1 MSTEKPKLI
10 PIAVLGIA
18 LPIVFGVMIELACDL
33 LKLVIRYFST
43 SIYFDLQNGI
53 WEEVKTTDTWFG
65 LAFAIVLVI
74 LSTWI
79 LDSWKWAHPRR
90 AVRIG
95 LVVVSVILTAIVD
108 PPNHIFKD
116 DLLKAFKDAYIGE
129 PMSDVLKPIQYET
142 PSIIEPHKEDKD
154 KDKDKHKTDSLDC
167 IGDCW
172 LRLSYEVPVIFGKR
186 WISLEFDRDQKLRRK
201 SP

>member
-10 PIAVLGIA
+10 PLAVLGIA
-18 LPIVFGVMIELACDL
+18 LPIAFGVMIELACDL

-53 WEEVKTTDTWFG
+53 WEELKATDTWIG
-65 LAFAIVLVI
+65 LAVAIVLVV
-74 LSTWI
+74 LSTWV

-90 AVRIG
+90 EVRTG
-95 LVVVSVILTAIVD
+95 LFLVSVIVTAIVD
-108 PPNHIFKD
+108 PSDHIFRN
-116 DLLKAFKDAYIGE
+116 DLLKAFDDAYIGE
-129 PMSDVLKPIQYET
+129 QMSDVLKPFHYES
-142 PSIIEPHKEDKD
+142 PSIVWPHKDGDKD
-154 KDKDKHKTDSLDC
+154 KNKDKADSLDC